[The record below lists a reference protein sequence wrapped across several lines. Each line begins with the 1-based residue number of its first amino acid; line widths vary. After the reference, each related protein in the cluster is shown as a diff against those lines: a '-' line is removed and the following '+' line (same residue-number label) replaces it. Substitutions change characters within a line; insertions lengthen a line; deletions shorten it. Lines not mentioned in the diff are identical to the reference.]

1 LASQIPQWIQDV
13 NTVLGIVGFFITVIV
28 MFQVRSIRQSF
39 RAKARLPKIIEDLN
53 KAGSA
58 LSKNLGNWPANKNDG
73 GAQVKVAASLI
84 ASAIPLVP
92 RASRRSLSITHDKLS
107 NAVRDFSSAAYDDP
121 SSAWDLYGDILSI
134 LAGLNQIE
142 QNLIWE

>member
-1 LASQIPQWIQDV
+1 MGSQIPQWIQDL
-13 NTVLGIVGFFITVIV
+13 NTVLGIIGFFITVIV
-28 MFQVRSIRQSF
+28 MFQVRLIRSSF
-39 RAKARLPKIIEDLN
+39 RARARLPKLIADLN

-58 LSKNLGNWPANKNDG
+58 LSKDLGNWPASKNDG

-107 NAVRDFSSAAYDDP
+107 IAVRDFASPTYDDP

-142 QNLIWE
+142 QNLFWE